1 MSQATPQ
8 RTPSYART
16 AAAASPRSPP
26 APAPSFTRQLSTA
39 SSAAGSSAG
48 STAADRKK
56 RSHRLRDYYGLGKG
70 AAPSRHPDGLD
81 LDNPATFDP
90 TAYFQELASNA
101 SLPDLLRRENE
112 LLNEIRELDGERQS
126 LVYNHHHELID
137 ASDTIRKMKSRA
149 EALDTSL
156 DSLKTSF
163 ESISQLSASL
173 STVSTRSA
181 VAGSPTSQSGALPQP
196 AADPR
201 REDKAV
207 RAASPAPQSPTAPR
221 RRSSRSDSVTSPAS
235 SRRRRSTSSA
245 NHAASPGRP
254 APSAPGPQSS
264 VPAFSPL
271 VHLSALLAL
280 PIVLEA
286 LLAARA
292 DQQQRAK
299 ADALWGTWEPA
310 LRSWDEAGV
319 EGAGEVAAECRE
331 VLRAAAQRRGGGSAV
346 QSPV

>member
-201 REDKAV
+201 REDKA
-207 RAASPAPQSPTAPR
+207 
-221 RRSSRSDSVTSPAS
+221 
-235 SRRRRSTSSA
+235 
-245 NHAASPGRP
+245 
-254 APSAPGPQSS
+254 SS